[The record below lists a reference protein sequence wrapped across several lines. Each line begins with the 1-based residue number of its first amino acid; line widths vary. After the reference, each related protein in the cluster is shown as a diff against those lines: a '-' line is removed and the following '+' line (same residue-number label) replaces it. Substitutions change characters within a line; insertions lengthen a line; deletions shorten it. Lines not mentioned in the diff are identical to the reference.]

1 MELDVVSA
9 NHLARVLVTPNQQ
22 GTQEK
27 KDEVISGVGAQDRD
41 TSGYQVS
48 ADLDNV
54 EFYWENGQLQ
64 LDAHAVFRPDI
75 DTPFSPTAFD
85 DWEMGGTAVNPIL
98 LDEADVDSYFYRNIF
113 YMSQSKHQIVRMS
126 RGSNRTSIAI
136 KLFQFLRFKD
146 PATIYPSRRSDYLQ
160 KRTQYF
166 GR

>member
-27 KDEVISGVGAQDRD
+27 KDEVFSGVGAQDRD

-54 EFYWENGQLQ
+54 EFYWENDQ

-75 DTPFSPTAFD
+75 DTPFSPTALD
-85 DWEMGGTAVNPIL
+85 DLEMGGAAVNPIL
-98 LDEADVDSYFYRNIF
+98 LDEADVDSYFYGNIF
-113 YMSQSKHQIVRMS
+113 YMSQSQHQIVRMS
-126 RGSNRTSIAI
+126 RGSNRTSVAI
-136 KLFQFLRFKD
+136 KLFQFLKFKD
-146 PATIYPSRRSDYLQ
+146 PATIYPPRRSDYLQ
-160 KRTQYF
+160 KRTQFF
-166 GR
+166 GG

>member
-27 KDEVISGVGAQDRD
+27 KDEVFSGVGAQDRD

-54 EFYWENGQLQ
+54 EFYWEKDQ
-64 LDAHAVFRPDI
+64 LDADAVFRPDI

-85 DWEMGGTAVNPIL
+85 DLEMGGAAVNPIL
-98 LDEADVDSYFYRNIF
+98 LDEADVDKYFYRNIF
-113 YMSQSKHQIVRMS
+113 YMSQSQHQIVRMS
-126 RGSNRTSIAI
+126 TGSNRTSIAI

-160 KRTQYF
+160 KRTEFF